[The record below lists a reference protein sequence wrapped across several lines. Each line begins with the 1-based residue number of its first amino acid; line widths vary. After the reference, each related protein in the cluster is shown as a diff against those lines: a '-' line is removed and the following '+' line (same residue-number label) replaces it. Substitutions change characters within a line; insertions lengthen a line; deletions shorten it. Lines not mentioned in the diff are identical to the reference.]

1 VVTHTR
7 SGRTLKINKAEIEN
21 VRGELIRR
29 KNLLISFS
37 KDEHIQMDDLDKKCI
52 ISFFE
57 KGNYPERP
65 DNIHHLMKNFFTSCF
80 SYAPLRKYLTS
91 IAGSIPG
98 PLMLPSCLAQV
109 FSENAFLTNQNWSP
123 DLLHELASEIQGKAK
138 YNLDSKQFKPRMI
151 SVLLSGTQEMA
162 KRLENGLNSFYVE
175 LDAINSKSGV
185 EMWVYVLDFSKNIY
199 NVGPNLICDF
209 IKGIGF
215 ERFVKVDHHFKR
227 EFPKLV
233 GFNDCH
239 SLSDKEHFV
248 LSQQLADL
256 IQMSPFHLDHLLYQW
271 GRYRKYEAD

>member
-1 VVTHTR
+1 MMN
-7 SGRTLKINKAEIEN
+7 LKINKAEIEN
-21 VRGELIRR
+21 VRSELIRR
-29 KNLLISFS
+29 KNLLISFA
-37 KDEHIQMDDLDKKCI
+37 KDEHIQMDDLDRNCI

-57 KGNYPERP
+57 KGNHPNRP
-65 DNIHHLMKNFFTSCF
+65 DNIHHLMKKFFTSCF

-91 IAGSIPG
+91 IAGSIPD
-98 PLMLPSCLAQV
+98 PYMLPSCLAQV
-109 FSENAFLTNQNWSP
+109 FSENDFLINQNWSP
-123 DLLHELASEIQGKAK
+123 DLLHELAGKIQREKK
-138 YNLDSKQFKPRMI
+138 YNLESKQFKPRMI

-162 KRLENGLNSFYVE
+162 KCLENGLNSFYVE
-175 LDAINSKSGV
+175 LDTINSKPGA
-185 EMWVYVLDFSKNIY
+185 EIWGYVLEFSKNIY

-227 EFPKLV
+227 EFPKLI

>member
-1 VVTHTR
+1 MMN
-7 SGRTLKINKAEIEN
+7 LKINKAEIRN

-37 KDEHIQMDDLDKKCI
+37 KDEDIPMDDLDKKCI

-65 DNIHHLMKNFFTSCF
+65 ANIHHLMKKFFTSCF
-80 SYAPLRKYLTS
+80 SYALLRKYLTS
-91 IAGSIPG
+91 VAGSIPD
-98 PLMLPSCLAQV
+98 PFMLPSCLASV
-109 FSENAFLTNQNWSP
+109 FSVKDFLIDKNWSP
-123 DLLHELASEIQGKAK
+123 ELLHELANKIQRKTK
-138 YNLDSKQFKPRMI
+138 YNLESKEFKPRMI
-151 SVLLSGTQEMA
+151 SVLLRGTEEMA
-162 KRLENGLNSFYVE
+162 KRLENGLNSFYME
-175 LDAINSKSGV
+175 LELINTKSGADI
-185 EMWVYVLDFSKNIY
+185 WVFVLDFSKNIY

-227 EFPKLV
+227 EFPKLI

-248 LSQQLADL
+248 LSQQLADF

-271 GRYRKYEAD
+271 GRYKKYEAD

>member
-1 VVTHTR
+1 MN
-7 SGRTLKINKAEIEN
+7 LKINKAEIEN

-29 KNLLISFS
+29 KNLLISLA
-37 KDEHIQMDDLDKKCI
+37 KDEHIQMDDLDRNCI

-57 KGNYPERP
+57 KGNHPDRP
-65 DNIHHLMKNFFTSCF
+65 DNIHHLMKKFFTSCF

-91 IAGSIPG
+91 IASSIPD
-98 PLMLPSCLAQV
+98 PYMLPSCLAQV
-109 FSENAFLTNQNWSP
+109 FSENDFLINQNWSP
-123 DLLHELASEIQGKAK
+123 DLLHELAGKIQREKK
-138 YNLDSKQFKPRMI
+138 YNLESKQFKPRMI
-151 SVLLSGTQEMA
+151 SVLLSGTQKMA

-175 LDAINSKSGV
+175 LDTINSKPGA
-185 EMWVYVLDFSKNIY
+185 EIWGYVLEFSKNIY

-227 EFPKLV
+227 EFPKLI
-233 GFNDCH
+233 GFNDCY

-256 IQMSPFHLDHLLYQW
+256 IQMSPFHL
-271 GRYRKYEAD
+271 GTC